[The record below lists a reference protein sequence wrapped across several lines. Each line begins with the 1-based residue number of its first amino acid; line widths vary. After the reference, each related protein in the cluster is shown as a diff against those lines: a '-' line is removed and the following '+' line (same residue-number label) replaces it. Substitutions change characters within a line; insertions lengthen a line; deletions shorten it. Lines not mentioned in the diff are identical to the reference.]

1 MPWDN
6 NNRKTKGVKS
16 NRVDDDCV
24 FILDGW
30 AMAIN

>member
-1 MPWDN
+1 MTTKKMPWDN

-24 FILDGW
+24 FILDG
-30 AMAIN
+30 